1 MGCFLVIC
9 HVKLVKTKII
19 CNFATLIIHIRAIP
33 CVFVMAN
40 ADQIIT
46 LITSHMAGDD
56 ERFKM
61 TALQIAALE
70 SKAGHAVLAR
80 SINDA
85 VKAKPVLKLQT
96 KRISPINADLA
107 EMVLEIDKPYR
118 LNDLVS
124 QDEVVDKV
132 KRVIREYLHRD
143 KLAEFHLGNRRKLLL
158 SGPSG
163 TGKTMTASILAN
175 ELQLPLY
182 VVLMEK
188 VVTKFMGE
196 SSLKLSRIF
205 DLISQNQGVYLF
217 DEFDAIGAQRG
228 MDNEVGEMRRILNSF
243 LQFMERDDSDSLI
256 IGATNS
262 MSILDKALFRRFDD
276 VIEYSLPTDNEKLSI
291 ISSQL
296 DRFLHKN
303 FNFQE
308 ILPLMDKMSHAE
320 ITIICKDVMKESLLE
335 GIEVDEDLVKM
346 VINQR
351 FSAYRVS

>member
-1 MGCFLVIC
+1 
-9 HVKLVKTKII
+9 
-19 CNFATLIIHIRAIP
+19 
-33 CVFVMAN
+33 MAN

-46 LITSHMAGDD
+46 LIKSHMAGDD
-56 ERFKM
+56 DRFKM

-70 SKAGHAVLAR
+70 SKAGHTVLAR

-85 VKAKPVLKLQT
+85 IKSKPIMSLHAKRLN
-96 KRISPINADLA
+96 PINSDLA

-118 LNDLVS
+118 LNDLIC
-124 QDEVVDKV
+124 QNEIKDKV
-132 KRVIREYLHRD
+132 NRVIREYLHKD
-143 KLAEFHLGNRRKLLL
+143 KLAEYHLGNRRKVLLT
-158 SGPSG
+158 GPSG

-175 ELQLPLY
+175 ELHLPLY

-188 VVTKFMGE
+188 IVSKYMGE
-196 SSLKLSRIF
+196 SSLKLSKIF

-256 IGATNS
+256 VAATNS

-276 VIEYSLPTDNEKLSI
+276 VIEYTLPTDEEKLRI
-291 ISSQL
+291 IGNQL
-296 DRFLHKN
+296 NDFLKKSFN
-303 FNFQE
+303 FND

-320 ITIICKDVMKESLLE
+320 ITMICRDVMKESLLE
-335 GIEVDEDLVKM
+335 GIDVDESLMKT
-346 VINQR
+346 IIIQR
-351 FSAYRVS
+351 FSAYKVS

>member
-1 MGCFLVIC
+1 LQSRYCTVIQNG
-9 HVKLVKTKII
+9 IY
-19 CNFATLIIHIRAIP
+19 
-33 CVFVMAN
+33 MAN

-46 LITSHMAGDD
+46 LIKSHMAGDD
-56 ERFKM
+56 DRFKM

-70 SKAGHAVLAR
+70 SKAGHVVLAR
-80 SINDA
+80 SINEA
-85 VKAKPVLKLQT
+85 IKSKPIMRLQARRLT
-96 KRISPINADLA
+96 PINSDLA

-118 LNDLVS
+118 LNDLVCQNS
-124 QDEVVDKV
+124 VKDKV
-132 KRVIREYLHRD
+132 KRVIREYLHKD
-143 KLAEFHLGNRRKLLL
+143 TLAKYHLGNRRKLLL

-182 VVLMEK
+182 VVLLEK

-196 SSLKLSRIF
+196 SSLKLSKIF

-228 MDNEVGEMRRILNSF
+228 MENEVGEMRRILNSF

-256 IGATNS
+256 VAATNS
-262 MSILDKALFRRFDD
+262 MAILDKALFRRFDD
-276 VIEYSLPTDNEKLSI
+276 VVEYALPTDEEKLKI
-291 ISSQL
+291 ISGQL
-296 DRFLHKN
+296 DGFIKKS
-303 FNFQE
+303 FNFDE

-320 ITIICKDVMKESLLE
+320 ITMICRDVMKESLLE
-335 GIEVDEDLVKM
+335 GIGVNENLVKTI
-346 VINQR
+346 INQR

>member
-1 MGCFLVIC
+1 
-9 HVKLVKTKII
+9 
-19 CNFATLIIHIRAIP
+19 
-33 CVFVMAN
+33 MAN

-46 LITSHMAGDD
+46 LIKSHMAGDD
-56 ERFKM
+56 DRFKM
-61 TALQIAALE
+61 TALQIAAFE
-70 SKAGHAVLAR
+70 SKAGHVVLAR

-85 VKAKPVLKLQT
+85 IKSKPVMRLQARRLT
-96 KRISPINADLA
+96 PINSDLE

-118 LNDLVS
+118 LNDLVC
-124 QDEVVDKV
+124 QNNVKDKV
-132 KRVIREYLHRD
+132 KRVIREYLHKD
-143 KLAEFHLGNRRKLLL
+143 TLAKYHLGNRRKLLL

-182 VVLMEK
+182 VVLLEK

-196 SSLKLSRIF
+196 SSLKLSKIF

-228 MDNEVGEMRRILNSF
+228 MENEVGEMRRILNSF

-256 IGATNS
+256 VAATNS
-262 MSILDKALFRRFDD
+262 MAILDKALFRRFDD
-276 VIEYSLPTDNEKLSI
+276 VVEYALPTDEEKLKI
-291 ISSQL
+291 ISGQL
-296 DRFLHKN
+296 DGFIN
-303 FNFQE
+303 ESFNFDE

-320 ITIICKDVMKESLLE
+320 ITMICRDVMKESLLE
-335 GIEVDEDLVKM
+335 GIGVNEDLVKTI
-346 VINQR
+346 INQR

>member
-1 MGCFLVIC
+1 
-9 HVKLVKTKII
+9 
-19 CNFATLIIHIRAIP
+19 
-33 CVFVMAN
+33 MAN

-46 LITSHMAGDD
+46 LIKSHMAGDD
-56 ERFKM
+56 DRFKM

-70 SKAGHAVLAR
+70 SKAGHVVLAR

-85 VKAKPVLKLQT
+85 IKSKPIMRLQARRLT
-96 KRISPINADLA
+96 PINSDLE

-118 LNDLVS
+118 LNDLVC
-124 QDEVVDKV
+124 QNNVKDKV
-132 KRVIREYLHRD
+132 KRVIREYLHKD
-143 KLAEFHLGNRRKLLL
+143 TLVKYHLGNRRKLLL

-182 VVLMEK
+182 VVLLEK

-196 SSLKLSRIF
+196 SSLKLSKIF

-228 MDNEVGEMRRILNSF
+228 MENEVGEMRRILNSF

-256 IGATNS
+256 VAATNS
-262 MSILDKALFRRFDD
+262 MAILDKALFRRFDD
-276 VIEYSLPTDNEKLSI
+276 VIEYALPTDEEKLKI
-291 ISSQL
+291 ISGQL
-296 DRFLHKN
+296 DGFIKKS
-303 FNFQE
+303 FNFDE

-320 ITIICKDVMKESLLE
+320 ITMICRDVMKESLLE
-335 GIEVDEDLVKM
+335 GIDVNENLVKTI
-346 VINQR
+346 INQR